1 MNLKR
6 YDLLTIFP
14 KSLDSYFA
22 SSLLGK
28 ASERGLIEVHL
39 HDLRQFTDDKHRR
52 VDDAPFGGGEGMVL
66 KPEPLFKAIETLKA
80 HYHKGITL
88 YLSPQGKLFNQEL
101 AVSLANEYD
110 QFLLIC
116 GRYEGVDERVIQ
128 THVDLEISIG
138 DFVLMGGELPAAMV
152 VEALARLV
160 PGVVGKS
167 ESLIEESHVNG
178 LLEYAHYTRPEVF
191 HGMEVPQVLLS
202 GNHDAIRKWRL
213 KDSLRRTLQKRPDL
227 LSNRSLTTEEQ
238 KLLQEIKAKL

>member
-22 SSLLGK
+22 SSLLAK
-28 ASERGLIEVHL
+28 ACERGLIEVHL

-52 VDDAPFGGGEGMVL
+52 GDDAPFGGGEGMVL
-66 KPEPLFKAIETLKA
+66 KPEPLFNAIETIKA
-80 HYHKGITL
+80 HYQKGITL

-101 AVSLANEYD
+101 AAGLAKDYD

-167 ESLIEESHVNG
+167 ESLIEESHANG

-191 HGMEVPQVLLS
+191 RGMEVPQVLLS

-227 LSNRSLTTEEQ
+227 LSNRSLTAEEQ
-238 KLLQEIKAKL
+238 KLLQEIKLK